1 MKKRICFIACPIGA
15 ENSPERADANFLLE
29 SIIAP
34 AIEKDFEFVRSDLI
48 SSANKITDE
57 ITNHLNNDDLV
68 IVDLSNHNPN
78 VFYELGYRHALSKPT
93 ITFIKNNENIPFDL
107 SDYRTIHYSEN
118 HKDVLKARKS
128 LDETVQTFSEDDYS
142 KNTEST
148 KTNNSNDNN
157 ISRHLVDI
165 KNDLSYIKDLILE
178 SPKQS
183 NEDVPPDA
191 MVRMMELAI
200 QNPEQFEKII
210 ELQNK
215 SFDN

>member
-1 MKKRICFIACPIGA
+1 M
-15 ENSPERADANFLLE
+15 NN
-29 SIIAP
+29 
-34 AIEKDFEFVRSDLI
+34 
-48 SSANKITDE
+48 N
-57 ITNHLNNDDLV
+57 NNDDMTTMNVMIKIEHNIANVHNLG
-68 IVDLSNHNPN
+68 ITMMMMMARATIGMLNIARIEFWIQISN
-78 VFYELGYRHALSKPT
+78 FE
-93 ITFIKNNENIPFDL
+93 
-107 SDYRTIHYSEN
+107 
-118 HKDVLKARKS
+118 
-128 LDETVQTFSEDDYS
+128 
-142 KNTEST
+142 
-148 KTNNSNDNN
+148 TNNSNDNN